1 MSQSFLTIVIPV
13 YNREEQILNTSE
25 TVVAYL
31 RKQEYSSE
39 ILFVDDGSNDETRQV
54 VRSFIQ
60 RHSAPPQIHMIETD
74 HRGKGHAVRIGMLNA
89 ASKYVLFAD
98 ADLATPI
105 SEVGK
110 MIGSLEAGHDVAIGT
125 REGIGSSRKDEP
137 LFRHVMGRTFNLI
150 VRMLSGLQFHD
161 TQCGFK
167 GFRRE
172 VAHDLFSRVQLYGEN
187 AKPLK
192 GKARTGFD
200 VEVLYLAVRAGYKI
214 DEIPVRWHYQ
224 ATSRANLLVDPV
236 RMLSDVLQ
244 VRWMAGRGVYDDP
257 QPQDTS
263 Y

>member
-13 YNREEQILNTSE
+13 YNQEDQILTTCE
-25 TVVAYL
+25 TVVTYL
-31 RKQEYSSE
+31 RKQEYSAE
-39 ILFVDDGSNDETRQV
+39 ILVVDDGSSDQTRQV
-54 VRSFIQ
+54 VRSFIDQ
-60 RHSAPPQIHMIETD
+60 HSAPPQIQLIETD
-74 HRGKGHAVRIGMLNA
+74 HRGKGHAVRVGMLNA
-89 ASKYVLFAD
+89 ESKYVLFAD

-105 SEVGK
+105 TEVGK
-110 MIGSLEAGHDVAIGT
+110 MIGSLEAGHDIAIGT

-137 LFRHVMGRTFNLI
+137 LFRHVMGRTFNLV
-150 VRMLSGLQFHD
+150 VRMLSGLQFSD

-187 AKPLK
+187 AKLLK

-200 VEVLYLAVRAGYKI
+200 VEVLYLAVQAGYKI
-214 DEIPVRWHYQ
+214 DEIPIRWHYQ
-224 ATSRANLLVDPV
+224 PASRANLLVDPA

-244 VRWMAGRGVYDDP
+244 VRWMASRGVYDAP
-257 QPQDTS
+257 PPPSTA